1 MVFPLGLE
9 GFAGHIMS
17 LYASVSLGFLS
28 LSFREK
34 QYCFQY
40 VKHAWRRMVF
50 LVSLGL
56 SLMCSPI
63 RSYHYN
69 NNIYF
74 DLHLYLTTI
83 T

>member
-40 VKHAWRRMVF
+40 MKHAWRRTVF

-56 SLMCSPI
+56 SLSSSSV
-63 RSYHYN
+63 RSYYN
-69 NNIYF
+69 IHF
-74 DLHLYLTTI
+74 HLHLRLTTI
-83 T
+83 M

>member
-40 VKHAWRRMVF
+40 MKHAWRRTVF

-56 SLMCSPI
+56 SPV
-63 RSYHYN
+63 SYT
-69 NNIYF
+69 
-74 DLHLYLTTI
+74 HLTLPTI
-83 T
+83 LLV